1 MQLSSAVKSMEAV
14 LQENT
19 ACIQQLQD
27 QLQTTNE
34 RITNLSQMM
43 KEQTGIDEQV
53 YRATLDMIEK
63 EFVH

>member
-63 EFVH
+63 EFE